1 MVADIHVDILLPS
14 FLESTSLDVIFRR
27 QRKTQTCNQLV
38 KFGRYDVLSSGII
51 VVWNVNRL
59 PYYTPRCTPK
69 LNKEISIGNL
79 NTSPIY
85 YYFVAL
91 NTIHFCNIDNF

>member
-1 MVADIHVDILLPS
+1 MWFSAGNGKH
-14 FLESTSLDVIFRR
+14 RR
-27 QRKTQTCNQLV
+27 GNQLV

-51 VVWNVNRL
+51 VVWNVNGL
-59 PYYTPRCTPK
+59 PSYTARCTPK
-69 LNKEISIGNL
+69 VNKEILIGNL